1 MRPRSIRNG
10 RQASRGQ
17 VMLLFALMAVLLLVI
32 AGLAV
37 DAGMSYFSSDQVE
50 RAAAAGALAGVAY
63 LPGEFD
69 AATNAALVE
78 VARREAVDF
87 IARPPSPDDL
97 RRAVAYIRDHWQRRY
112 GLVTVG

>member
-1 MRPRSIRNG
+1 
-10 RQASRGQ
+10 
-17 VMLLFALMAVLLLVI
+17 MLLFALMSVLLLVI

-63 LPGEFD
+63 LPGNYA

-78 VARREAVDF
+78 VARNGFDSACPTTTTLANITSAPAPCVVVQAPRE
-87 IARPPSPDDL
+87 PPTSS
-97 RRAVAYIRDHWQRRY
+97 R
-112 GLVTVG
+112 